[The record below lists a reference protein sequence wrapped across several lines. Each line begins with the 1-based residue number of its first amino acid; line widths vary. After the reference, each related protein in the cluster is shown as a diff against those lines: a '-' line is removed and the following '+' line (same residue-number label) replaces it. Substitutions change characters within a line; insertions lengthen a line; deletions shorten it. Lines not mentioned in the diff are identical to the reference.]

1 VARRKQLIETLKEI
15 GRRQDADIPLAET
28 ALLLAALQRPHVDLA
43 PYHQHLAD
51 LAVHAAE
58 KTSRAD
64 SIEMQTTALRHVLAE
79 RHGYAGDRETYDDL
93 RNANLMDVIDRRRGL
108 PVSLG
113 ILYIHAGRAYGAEIV
128 GIDFPSHF
136 LLRLAARGQR
146 VILDPFDGAKMM
158 HAPELRQRL
167 KALRGQEAEIAPMHY
182 RPVGSRDILLRLQ
195 NNIKLRAIGSGDL
208 ARAIDVL
215 QSMTL
220 IAPERGEIAWEL
232 GVLHSRLG
240 NVKTAI
246 ATLES
251 YLAAGGGASGTAEI
265 QDLLRRLKAGVH

>member
-1 VARRKQLIETLKEI
+1 MARCKILIETLKEI
-15 GRRQDADIPLAET
+15 GGRPDDNIPLAET

-58 KTSRAD
+58 QTSRAD
-64 SIEMQTTALRHVLAE
+64 SIEMQTAALRQVLSH
-79 RHGYAGDRETYDDL
+79 RHGYAGDSETYDDL

-113 ILYIHAGRAYGAEIV
+113 ILYIHAARAYGAEIV

-158 HAPELRQRL
+158 GAADLRQRL
-167 KALRGQEAEIAPMHY
+167 KALRGQEAEIAPSHY
-182 RPVGSRDILLRLQ
+182 RAVGSRDILLRLQ
-195 NNIKLRAIGSGDL
+195 NNIKLRAIAGGDL
-208 ARAIDVL
+208 TQAIDIL

-220 IAPERGEIAWEL
+220 IAPDRGEIAWEM

-251 YLAAGGGASGTAEI
+251 YLAAGAGASGTAEI
-265 QDLLRRLKAGVH
+265 EDLLRRLRSRIN

>member
-1 VARRKQLIETLKEI
+1 MARRKELAERLKDVGSRPDE
-15 GRRQDADIPLAET
+15 DIPLAET
-28 ALLLAALQRPHVDLA
+28 ALLLAALQRPHADLA
-43 PYHQHLAD
+43 PYHQHLAE

-64 SIEMQTTALRHVLAE
+64 SVDMQTAALRGVLAE
-79 RHGYAGDRETYDDL
+79 RHGYAGDTETYDDL

-113 ILYIHAGRAYGAEIV
+113 ILYIHAARAYGGDMV

-146 VILDPFDGAKMM
+146 IILDPFDGAKMM

-167 KALRGQEAEIAPMHY
+167 KALRGQEAEITPHHY
-182 RPVGSRDILLRLQ
+182 RAVGSRDILLRLQ
-195 NNIKLRAIGSGDL
+195 NNIKLRAIAGGDL
-208 ARAIDVL
+208 PRAIDIL
-215 QSMTL
+215 QSMML
-220 IAPERGEIAWEL
+220 IAPGRGEIAWET

-251 YLAAGGGASGTAEI
+251 YLATGALASGTAEI
-265 QDLLRRLKAGVH
+265 EDLLRRLKARVH

>member
-1 VARRKQLIETLKEI
+1 MARRKHLIETLKEI
-15 GRRQDADIPLAET
+15 GSRQDTHIPLAET
-28 ALLLAALQRPHVDLA
+28 ALLLAALQRPHADLA

-51 LAVHAAE
+51 LAVQAADR
-58 KTSRAD
+58 TSQAD

-79 RHGYAGDRETYDDL
+79 RHGYAGDRETYDDP
-93 RNANLMDVIDRRRGL
+93 RNANLINVIDRRRGL

-113 ILYIHAGRAYGAEIV
+113 ILYIHVARAYGAEIV

-136 LLRLAARGQR
+136 LLRLTARGQQ
-146 VILDPFDGAKMM
+146 VILDPFEEAKMM
-158 HAPELRQRL
+158 DAADLRLRL
-167 KALRGQEAEIAPMHY
+167 KALRGEEAEIAPAHY
-182 RPVGSRDILLRLQ
+182 QAVGSRDILLRLQ
-195 NNIKLRAIGSGDL
+195 NNIKLRAISAGDL
-208 ARAIDVL
+208 TQAIEIL

-220 IAPERGEIAWEL
+220 IAPDRGEIAWEM

-251 YLAAGGGASGTAEI
+251 FLAAGGGASGMAEVE
-265 QDLLRRLKAGVH
+265 DLLRRLRSGGH

>member
-1 VARRKQLIETLKEI
+1 MARRRTLIETLKEI
-15 GRRQDADIPLAET
+15 GHRQDDDIPLAET
-28 ALLLAALQRPHVDLA
+28 ALTLAALQRPHVDLA

-64 SIEMQTTALRHVLAE
+64 SVEMQTAALRSVLVD
-79 RHGYAGDRETYDDL
+79 RHGYHGDSETYDDL
-93 RNANLMDVIDRRRGL
+93 RNANLLDVIDRHRGL

-113 ILYIHAGRAYGAEIV
+113 ILYIHAARAYGADIV

-146 VILDPFDGAKMM
+146 VILDPFYGAKMM
-158 HAPELRQRL
+158 HAPELRARL
-167 KALRGQEAEIAPMHY
+167 KTLRGQEAEIAPTHY
-182 RPVGSRDILLRLQ
+182 RAVGFRDILLRLQ
-195 NNIKLRAIGSGDL
+195 NNIKLRAIGAGDL
-208 ARAIDVL
+208 TRAIDIL

-220 IAPERGEIAWEL
+220 IAPDRGEIAWET
-232 GVLHSRLG
+232 GVLLSRLG

-251 YLAAGGGASGTAEI
+251 YLAAGAVASGAAQIEE
-265 QDLLRRLKAGVH
+265 LLRRLKAGVQ